1 MQLIEC
7 NQVSVPPRPPGGNR
21 LGHFP
26 AAAGLCS
33 NYGHRKPAL
42 CPSSRTLR
50 SLQASTATT
59 KQLGTTGRAETWGSE
74 PWTTIFDLRERDSAW
89 LDTQQEALV
98 KAFATK
104 ELNIELEELE
114 ERLQQL
120 SSLLPDIGSK
130 VRTLRLATLA
140 ELLRNHTVIAERLVQ
155 LRQMLPF
162 VNVSRLV
169 SKDVNLVLQ
178 DPQQLAAQVA
188 EVAQALAV
196 DEAQVQ
202 NLIEKQPRFVNP
214 EHVNDVLDE
223 LRRLMPKRDA
233 RSTLVD
239 DPSWLLKVERGTKYM
254 GPHPNEM

>member
-1 MQLIEC
+1 M
-7 NQVSVPPRPPGGNR
+7 SR

-120 SSLLPDIGSK
+120 SSLLPDIGNP
-130 VRTLRLATLA
+130 
-140 ELLRNHTVIAERLVQ
+140 LLRFNGCSAERS
-155 LRQMLPF
+155 F
-162 VNVSRLV
+162 NVSI
-169 SKDVNLVLQ
+169 VL
-178 DPQQLAAQVA
+178 LAAHGQS
-188 EVAQALAV
+188 Q
-196 DEAQVQ
+196 
-202 NLIEKQPRFVNP
+202 
-214 EHVNDVLDE
+214 
-223 LRRLMPKRDA
+223 
-233 RSTLVD
+233 
-239 DPSWLLKVERGTKYM
+239 
-254 GPHPNEM
+254 